1 MANYTEIWDTIKY
14 LIKTINGSKA
24 DEYDKDFMK
33 IKINLYDNLPLR
45 RRYYLQGFLGECLYE
60 V

>member
-1 MANYTEIWDTIKY
+1 MLVQTKKKEVLAKYTEIWDTIRY
-14 LIKTINGSKA
+14 LIKKINDGKA

-45 RRYYLQGFLGECLYE
+45 RR
-60 V
+60 